1 MLVIYLDNPNLRNC
15 LLFGLSTAVMIDIRN
30 VGVILPILAVILM
43 IIRCIYD
50 RKRITPDANRKQ
62 ILESNIMPLRME
74 VYSEDNYEEFI
85 SMRADLVGQFVDSLV
100 I

>member
-1 MLVIYLDNPNLRNC
+1 MKEAKTMARGEIQPAASNKKISQKQPSDYIFT
-15 LLFGLSTAVMIDIRN
+15 LL
-30 VGVILPILAVILM
+30 PE
-43 IIRCIYD
+43 
-50 RKRITPDANRKQ
+50 ANRKQ

-74 VYSEDNYEEFI
+74 VYSEDNYDEFI